1 MQPFFEESLAEHL
14 TRIEHY
20 LRGCELLDFPREAS
34 PLRAE
39 LATFMRDHTVSIV
52 HEWVGLIAP
61 TFPIAPDRV
70 PGVKQDMREALLRW
84 AQHIE
89 NPHDTQTY
97 EYLREHAWQGF
108 ISHFP
113 ASRFLASQMKIR
125 LLIVERLRHAYA
137 KDRKKLV
144 ALLTLLDQEF
154 YERILHITDFFVEAR
169 EEALRDEEE
178 RHRKAVDYSPAPIF
192 QISGQDGTVQHANRE
207 AEKATG
213 MSQAELTGRAIW
225 NLHPVEERDHVRQLY
240 DGTLKRGYL
249 GWEDLRLLTNK
260 EEVVVPVSV
269 YFGAIEHR
277 GEKTI
282 QGIYVDISD
291 RRQLESQLIQSEKM
305 AAIGQLAAGIAH
317 EIRNPLGIILN
328 ALYDL
333 GQIADTTNPEIQE
346 DLHIAKG
353 EITRAQE
360 IITNL
365 LEFSREGGTD
375 MEEVDLDDLLSKTLQ
390 LMRKYLETHN
400 VRVTTEFGAVG
411 RCLTNQNALRQ
422 VFLNLIT
429 NAVQAMPEGGE
440 LRLHT
445 KRNAQ
450 NHVNIEFSDT
460 GVGIP
465 EHQLNSIFNPFFT
478 TKEPGQGT
486 GLGLSIVHS
495 VIKRYQGNIAVQSN
509 VNQGTKFLIELPCP
523 CANESPLLENTS
535 QEALSDSSTDPTRLS
550 IA

>member
-1 MQPFFEESLAEHL
+1 MQSFFEESLTEHL
-14 TRIEHY
+14 ARIEHY
-20 LRGCELLDFPREAS
+20 MRGCKLLDFPREESA
-34 PLRAE
+34 LRTE
-39 LATFMRDHTVSIV
+39 LAAFLRDHETAVV
-52 HEWVGLIAP
+52 QEWAALIAQ
-61 TFPIAPDRV
+61 TFPIAIEQV
-70 PGVKQDMREALLRW
+70 PEVRNDMGAALRRW

-89 NPHDTQTY
+89 NPDDTQTY
-97 EYLREHAWQGF
+97 EYLRQHARQGF
-108 ISHFP
+108 ISLFP

-125 LLIVERLRHAYA
+125 LLIVERLREAYA
-137 KDRKKLV
+137 KNRKKLV

-178 RHRKAVDYSPAPIF
+178 RHRKLVDYSPAPIF
-192 QISGQDGTVQHANRE
+192 QISGQDGTIQQANKE
-207 AEKATG
+207 AEKVTR
-213 MSQAELTGRAIW
+213 MSQTELAGKAIW
-225 NLHPVEERDHVRQLY
+225 DLHPPEEREQVQQLY
-240 DGTLKRGYL
+240 HETLKQGYL
-249 GWEDLRLLTNK
+249 GWEDLRLLTK
-260 EEVVVPVSV
+260 KAEGVVPVSV
-269 YFGAIEHR
+269 YFGALEHR

-282 QGIYVDISD
+282 QGIYVDISV

-317 EIRNPLGIILN
+317 EIRNPLGIIRN

-333 GQIADTTNPEIQE
+333 SQITDTTNPDIQE

-353 EITRAQE
+353 EISRAQE

-365 LEFSREGGTD
+365 LEFSRESGTD
-375 MEEVDLDDLLSKTLQ
+375 MEEVSLDDLLGKTLQ

-400 VRVTTEFGAVG
+400 VQVVTHFGDVG
-411 RCLTNQNALRQ
+411 SCLTNQNALRQ

-429 NAVQAMPEGGE
+429 NAVQAMPDGGE
-440 LRLHT
+440 LRLRT

-450 NHVNIEFSDT
+450 NHVSIEFSDT

-495 VIKRYQGNIAVQSN
+495 VIKRYQGNISVQSN
-509 VNQGTKFLIELPCP
+509 VNHGTTFLIELPCP
-523 CANESPLLENTS
+523 CANESSVFENSPPDTTPPV
-535 QEALSDSSTDPTRLS
+535 LS
-550 IA
+550 

>member
-1 MQPFFEESLAEHL
+1 MPPFVEESVEESLAEHL

-20 LRGCELLDFPREAS
+20 MRGCELLDFPREAGA
-34 PLRAE
+34 LRTE
-39 LATFMRDHTVSIV
+39 LAAFMRTHATAVV
-52 HEWVGLIAP
+52 QEWVGLIAP
-61 TFPIAPDRV
+61 TFPLPPERV
-70 PGVKQDMREALLRW
+70 LGVTRDMRAALLRW

-89 NPHDTQTY
+89 DPQDTQTY

-108 ISHFP
+108 ISLFP

-125 LLIVERLRHAYA
+125 LLLVERLRHAYT
-137 KDRKKLV
+137 KNRKQLV

-154 YERILHITDFFVEAR
+154 SERLLHITDFFVEAR

-178 RHRKAVDYSPAPIF
+178 RHRKAVDYAPAPIF
-192 QISGQDGTVQHANRE
+192 QISGRDGTIQQANRE
-207 AEKATG
+207 AEKVTG
-213 MSQAELTGRAIW
+213 MSQAELAGQAIW
-225 NLHPVEERDHVRQLY
+225 DLHPPEEKAHVRRLY
-240 DGTLKRGYL
+240 QETLKRGYL
-249 GWEDLRLLTNK
+249 GWEELRLVTKKGGNA
-260 EEVVVPVSV
+260 VPVSV

-317 EIRNPLGIILN
+317 EIRNPLGIILH

-333 GQIADTTNPEIQE
+333 DHITDTASPDFQE

-353 EITRAQE
+353 EIARAQE

-375 MEEVDLDDLLSKTLQ
+375 MEEVDLDDLLGKTLQ
-390 LMRKYLETHN
+390 LMRKYLETH
-400 VRVTTEFGAVG
+400 RIQVTTRFGDVG

-429 NAVQAMPEGGE
+429 NAVQAMPQGGE
-440 LRLHT
+440 LRLQT
-445 KRNAQ
+445 RRNAH
-450 NHVNIEFSDT
+450 NHISIEFSDT

-495 VIKRYQGNIAVQSN
+495 VIKRYQGSIAVHSD
-509 VNQGTKFLIELPCP
+509 VNQGTTFLIELPCP
-523 CANESPLLENTS
+523 CADDAPALEVP
-535 QEALSDSSTDPTRLS
+535 PTATTRPS
-550 IA
+550 VS

>member
-20 LRGCELLDFPREAS
+20 MRGCELLDFPREAS
-34 PLRAE
+34 VLRAE
-39 LATFMRDHTVSIV
+39 LAAFMRAHATSVV
-52 HEWVGLIAP
+52 QEWVGLIAP
-61 TFPIAPDRV
+61 TFPIPTDRV
-70 PGVKQDMREALLRW
+70 LGVTRDMRAALLRW

-89 NPHDTQTY
+89 APHDTQTY
-97 EYLREHAWQGF
+97 EYLREHARQGF
-108 ISHFP
+108 VSLFP

-125 LLIVERLRHAYA
+125 LLIVERLRRAYA

-154 YERILHITDFFVEAR
+154 SERLLHITDFFVEAR

-178 RHRKAVDYSPAPIF
+178 RHRKAVDYAPAPIF
-192 QISGQDGTVQHANRE
+192 QISGSDGTIQQANRE

-213 MSQAELTGRAIW
+213 MSQTELAGRAIW
-225 NLHPVEERDHVRQLY
+225 DLHPPEEKAHVRQLY
-240 DGTLKRGYL
+240 HETLKRGYL
-249 GWEDLRLLTNK
+249 GWEDLRLGTK
-260 EEVVVPVSV
+260 KGGDVVPVSV

-333 GQIADTTNPEIQE
+333 DHIADTTNPEIHE
-346 DLHIAKG
+346 DLHIAKE

-375 MEEVDLDDLLSKTLQ
+375 MEEVALDDLLGKTLQ
-390 LMRKYLETHN
+390 FMRKYLETHN
-400 VRVTTEFGAVG
+400 IQVATHFGDVG

-429 NAVQAMPEGGE
+429 NAVQAMPQGGE
-440 LRLHT
+440 LRLQT
-445 KRNAQ
+445 KRNAH
-450 NHVNIEFSDT
+450 NHVTIEFSDT

-465 EHQLNSIFNPFFT
+465 AHQLNSIFNPFFT

-486 GLGLSIVHS
+486 GLGLSVVHS
-495 VIKRYQGNIAVQSN
+495 VIKRYQGDIVVHSA
-509 VNQGTKFLIELPCP
+509 VNQGTTFLIELPCP
-523 CANESPLLENTS
+523 CANESPVLE
-535 QEALSDSSTDPTRLS
+535 AASTDTTRLS
-550 IA
+550 VP